1 MADAPKKTSSSGKG
15 LTKKAG
21 PLPVWGWFAF
31 AGGGFLVYRF
41 IKARQSAGAV
51 NAASGTTGGDLI
63 PNDIGLPSSTGGT
76 TATFTSVGAWTEAL
90 LENLTQAGISP
101 GDAYT
106 AAQAYLN
113 GTCVTQGAYNA
124 IAAAILSPNVGLPP
138 GFYSPPSLSVCPT
151 ATTTTG
157 TTTPSSGG
165 GSPVAT
171 VAAALTQ
178 IDATA
183 WPKIVAYGTDANAGT
198 DFTEIGVVNNGQY
211 QGKAAKSGAPVWAG
225 VDGGYAQ
232 GFNLSTLPN
241 GTILYGASALAPQG
255 YYA

>member
-165 GSPVAT
+165 LSGRHGGRRLDSDRRHRLAEDRGLWHRRERRDRLHRDRCREQRPVSGEGREEWGS
-171 VAAALTQ
+171 
-178 IDATA
+178 
-183 WPKIVAYGTDANAGT
+183 
-198 DFTEIGVVNNGQY
+198 GVGRCRWWVRPG
-211 QGKAAKSGAPVWAG
+211 
-225 VDGGYAQ
+225 
-232 GFNLSTLPN
+232 L
-241 GTILYGASALAPQG
+241 
-255 YYA
+255 